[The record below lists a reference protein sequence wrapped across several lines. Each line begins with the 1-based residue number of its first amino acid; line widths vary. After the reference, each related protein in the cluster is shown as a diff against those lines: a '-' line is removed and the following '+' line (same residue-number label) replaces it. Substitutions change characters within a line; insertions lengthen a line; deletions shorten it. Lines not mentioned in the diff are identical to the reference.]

1 MFLRLDINNI
11 LSSFQ
16 MIRPETELEKKL
28 KDQNLPLEEYLQEED
43 AIQCF
48 KDMKPNTKKY
58 FNKDKIKQ
66 LIKYIT
72 EEPKEDD
79 YQKGHKYPYIS
90 CMLLLSAPEK
100 IQDMIVLPEED
111 FNEKYKNEII
121 ENSEDIKKSED
132 DKKIKENK
140 DDIKREEDDKTLN
153 NEELKKDE
161 NKDNNIIEEQKEK
174 TEENNKQERK
184 EEKEEEKEEKIDE
197 KNEDNKNIITTK
209 TDEEKNIIE
218 KESKLKLNNEEKREE
233 QVKQKKLNIDKHSE
247 LLDLLLDFVIKKK
260 SEFNDVLCGY
270 FSSVFLSLSNKYPN
284 EVFFYLY
291 LIRQDALEQ
300 IVLNSYN
307 KSLSSIS
314 LKILDI
320 GQYYEGVEEIAKINP
335 KYVDINFIRSKQNH
349 LYEIRQKLLEKLITS
364 IDLNGMKLQSG
375 KYLDVYET
383 KSIFFILCELIKK
396 HEISVDIYLNENI
409 AQHIFEI
416 LEEDIFNRIDIE
428 PHKKTMYNYFLSLFT
443 SIIYEPYAIDK
454 RNGKYYPEF
463 DYKMIFDTLKKKAP
477 RSLLLEQR
485 MFITF
490 PKVLVTNFVENKTE
504 KTLGMNNIYIMD
516 LATEMFKYLKYKPTL
531 FDFIVLETGF
541 IDKSISFFFKYQLNN
556 IYHNKFVNFFTLFLE
571 ESENHILLS
580 DYIFNKKKFHTL
592 LASFISQDLN
602 IPNKGENNNTEY
614 INRYEFGGGKKTLS
628 CVHMHAVDLAYK
640 IQAASGLKILEE
652 NDKKNLGIINY
663 GKFEFTRDE
672 TTPKEFNKIK
682 LPKYVV
688 DILSESEDWKN
699 AVDNNLIPLIKKY
712 EKKLCYSE
720 ELKPKELKRTGSS
733 SLELLN
739 SLISLIKGKNE
750 LVLKKTDPSS
760 NYNETNFW
768 QVNNSLSNE
777 VKDKVNSNINN
788 NNKDDNDEEDE
799 LLNIAM
805 NLEKKEK
812 ESKGP
817 KIQNNSLANLKFLNN
832 IKKDGNNNNNTPS
845 NKISEPIPQK
855 SEPLGEKDK
864 EQENKEIKEENNE
877 KKNEEINTTD
887 K

>member
-1 MFLRLDINNI
+1 
-11 LSSFQ
+11 
-16 MIRPETELEKKL
+16 
-28 KDQNLPLEEYLQEED
+28 
-43 AIQCF
+43 
-48 KDMKPNTKKY
+48 
-58 FNKDKIKQ
+58 
-66 LIKYIT
+66 
-72 EEPKEDD
+72 
-79 YQKGHKYPYIS
+79 
-90 CMLLLSAPEK
+90 
-100 IQDMIVLPEED
+100 
-111 FNEKYKNEII
+111 
-121 ENSEDIKKSED
+121 
-132 DKKIKENK
+132 
-140 DDIKREEDDKTLN
+140 
-153 NEELKKDE
+153 
-161 NKDNNIIEEQKEK
+161 
-174 TEENNKQERK
+174 
-184 EEKEEEKEEKIDE
+184 
-197 KNEDNKNIITTK
+197 
-209 TDEEKNIIE
+209 
-218 KESKLKLNNEEKREE
+218 
-233 QVKQKKLNIDKHSE
+233 
-247 LLDLLLDFVIKKK
+247 
-260 SEFNDVLCGY
+260 
-270 FSSVFLSLSNKYPN
+270 
-284 EVFFYLY
+284 
-291 LIRQDALEQ
+291 
-300 IVLNSYN
+300 
-307 KSLSSIS
+307 
-314 LKILDI
+314 
-320 GQYYEGVEEIAKINP
+320 
-335 KYVDINFIRSKQNH
+335 
-349 LYEIRQKLLEKLITS
+349 
-364 IDLNGMKLQSG
+364 
-375 KYLDVYET
+375 
-383 KSIFFILCELIKK
+383 
-396 HEISVDIYLNENI
+396 
-409 AQHIFEI
+409 
-416 LEEDIFNRIDIE
+416 
-428 PHKKTMYNYFLSLFT
+428 
-443 SIIYEPYAIDK
+443 
-454 RNGKYYPEF
+454 
-463 DYKMIFDTLKKKAP
+463 
-477 RSLLLEQR
+477 
-485 MFITF
+485 
-490 PKVLVTNFVENKTE
+490 
-504 KTLGMNNIYIMD
+504 
-516 LATEMFKYLKYKPTL
+516 
-531 FDFIVLETGF
+531 
-541 IDKSISFFFKYQLNN
+541 
-556 IYHNKFVNFFTLFLE
+556 
-571 ESENHILLS
+571 
-580 DYIFNKKKFHTL
+580 
-592 LASFISQDLN
+592 
-602 IPNKGENNNTEY
+602 
-614 INRYEFGGGKKTLS
+614 
-628 CVHMHAVDLAYK
+628 MHAVDLAYK